1 MKQRI
6 FRTLSLVL
14 CLALCLGLCP
24 VAQAAEV
31 DGGTFGEDNSLSW
44 SLNDA
49 GELRVSGQ
57 GPMPDYGNYNGTPW
71 YPHREEITGVVIGE
85 GITRVGSRSFERYSQ
100 LTSLTLPEGL
110 EEIGYCAFGD
120 CAALQELVIPGT
132 IRFMDKGAFG
142 NCYALTSLTIREGV
156 TTINS
161 TTFQGCRELTAVTIP
176 SSVKTIGE
184 AAFCFCAKLA
194 RVDLP
199 EGLETIGE
207 AAFRQCPMTEITLP
221 STLTYLGPHAFR
233 ETGLTRVNIPAG
245 MDAAVAP
252 FYQSAL
258 ETVTIEP
265 GRTAIP
271 AGMFQSC
278 ASLKAAAIPQGVTTI
293 GYGAFASCTALT
305 SVTIPSTVTTIE
317 ASAFY
322 KCSSLT
328 EIDLPQ
334 RLDLLGQGAFSKCS
348 ALKSMVVPEGVTE
361 LESTFSECYAMEK
374 VTLPQSLTRLGGNV
388 FTYDGALEEVVIPP
402 KVTEIGGD
410 TFYGCS
416 KLKQANL
423 PEGLEFIGHRS
434 FQGCSALTEITLPS
448 TLREMEGRVFAQ
460 TGIKR
465 INIPVSLVT
474 AYGTTDGRYG
484 DSSFGMSGIHTFVFD
499 EGRTAITRNLV
510 TSTQNYTIPA
520 SVTSIEK
527 NALGGENARKNIFF
541 LGTKEQWEAIPGHEA
556 ENVGTERVF
565 FGDEPAVQSIPN
577 DHYLVRVVDQEGKPY
592 AGITIEG
599 GELRYLTGEDGR
611 ASIVLGEGRALP
623 SLTFYR
629 DGYRAFSLGG
639 RTLKESEAGETVAI
653 TRYEKTV
660 TPAELRPEAAYCQ
673 FSTRPDMSGAVDITT
688 RNQMVNVNTAG
699 TIYLRVGV
707 SQEDQVER
715 VALWNYYSEV
725 AELIPGQ
732 IAAVPV
738 SELKVGGSYTLRVW
752 DKEGRHTSR
761 SINLIPTE
769 EQFEDVPDLDLSFD
783 EVKLPVGE
791 GVPFLGGSELKL
803 ELPFQLPMTLQY
815 DGESNTYRA
824 GINLKDGFTDE
835 NFQDIKKCVSG
846 LERLG
851 SVVRRCDLGELKRL
865 AGEAIDGALM
875 DDDDQPLKITVAG
888 YLEAQG
894 NGKGSLEVL
903 RGRLA
908 IGLELKGKLGFD
920 TVVWVVPVTVQVEL
934 GLEAQ
939 AIGTLAYRL
948 PTHTVSGTLDIVI
961 KPSLEA
967 FGGVGHSK
975 LAGVGAYGK
984 AELEVAARLLGSP
997 QGLQRVALTG
1007 ELGIKAYVGPLEYSK
1022 GFVSNT
1028 WQLYPKETAA
1038 QEAALFDLYDAGAYR
1053 RQDLSYLAEE
1063 SPWQESTQAALFAA
1077 APGTNLQTL
1086 LSNTYRNAQ
1095 PALAATDDALYAAF
1109 LRADEETNDVYA
1121 AVSKYDGSVWSEP
1134 VRCDAAAV
1142 LDGAPSLAV
1151 DADGTVWLAFTQTE
1165 ADFEVDSLLSYAQKQ
1180 SLVVGAVDPATCA
1193 FTERARYS
1201 GGSDTSYLRLAR
1213 LGLAGGAPVLAWVDS
1228 PVTDEN
1234 SVLWSSSGGVYTAA
1248 YEGGAWGTARGAAQ
1262 VSKPVTDLAVGERSG
1277 ALAVAY
1283 VADEDG
1289 DSATRAD
1296 RSLYLGGDETPVA
1309 QNVQGRVSFAALPGA
1324 GADFVWDGADGLYT
1338 AGGLAVPAAGI
1349 TGEYALTADRLYYS
1363 AAAGGAADLTA
1374 VMYAGGAWSV
1384 PVKLTGGERYL
1395 ENLNVAQMGGK
1406 DYLLGMYTN
1415 AAVTE
1420 ERYGVWVEDAKD
1432 LIWASVEP
1440 VSDLQLEVGRIE
1452 GDMTPGEYAQAPV
1465 TVYNAGD
1472 HDVTALQFTCSG
1484 ARLSDSYIVCSP
1496 ALAPGRSWT
1505 GTVGIR
1511 CPEQYASYTLSVCED
1526 GQVDFTPEDSAAIV
1540 ELGMADLAVELTEQ
1554 RVEGNSTLVAVIRN
1568 EGIGQATARGQ
1579 FVNGQGEVLGGFVVT
1594 DLAPGAA
1601 ATASCEGVEASG
1613 DYTVRLMCLDP
1624 DRYSYNDSATLYV
1637 DQPSRILSVA
1647 PSGGKVAV
1655 ELNAQAA
1662 GSVWCA
1668 LYDDGGK
1675 LLAATSQTVEAG
1687 RQSVEL
1693 GASLPTTQAAVV
1705 KAFLLDEK
1713 AGPQC
1718 GAMSWEKS

>member
-1 MKQRI
+1 MKRHI
-6 FRTLSLVL
+6 FRTLSLAL

-49 GELRVSGQ
+49 GELRISGT
-57 GPMPDYGNYNGTPW
+57 GSMPDYSNYNGTPW
-71 YPHREEITGVVIGE
+71 YVHREEITSVVIGE
-85 GITRVGSRSFERYSQ
+85 GITRVGNRSFENYWK
-100 LTSLTLPEGL
+100 LAGLTLPEGL
-110 EEIGYCAFGD
+110 TEIGYCAFGD

-132 IRFMDKGAFG
+132 VRSMDVGAFA
-142 NCYALTSLTIREGV
+142 NCCALISLTIRDGV
-156 TTINS
+156 TGLG
-161 TTFQGCRELTAVTIP
+161 TTNFQGCRELTSVTIP
-176 SSVKTIGE
+176 GSVKTIGD
-184 AAFCFCAKLA
+184 AAFCACTKLE
-194 RVDLP
+194 RVELP

-207 AAFRQCPMTEITLP
+207 GAFSKCPALTQITLP
-221 STLTYLGPHAFR
+221 STLAYLGPVAFQQ
-233 ETGLTRVNIPAG
+233 TGLTHVTIPAG
-245 MDAAVAP
+245 MDSGSSP
-252 FYQSAL
+252 FYKSAL
-258 ETVTIEP
+258 ETVTIQP

-271 AGMFQSC
+271 QGMFYGC
-278 ASLKAAAIPQGVTTI
+278 ASLKAVVIPEGVTTI
-293 GYGAFASCTALT
+293 GNGAFQECTALT
-305 SVTIPSTVTTIE
+305 SVTIPSTVTVIE
-317 ASAFY
+317 GQAFN

-328 EIDLPQ
+328 EIDLP
-334 RLDLLGQGAFSKCS
+334 RHLDDLGFFVFKGCS
-348 ALKSMVVPEGVTE
+348 SLKRVVVPEGVTE
-361 LESTFSECYAMEK
+361 MQGTFQDCYALEQ
-374 VTLPQSLTRLGGNV
+374 VTLPQSLTDLQGGDFKN
-388 FTYDGALEEVVIPP
+388 TALKELVIPP
-402 KVTEIGGD
+402 HVTRIGRD
-410 TFYGCS
+410 CFYNCA
-416 KLKQANL
+416 KLEKINL
-423 PEGLEFIGHRS
+423 PEGVTKIGYRAFES
-434 FQGCSALTEITLPS
+434 CSSLTEITLPS
-448 TLREMEGRVFAQ
+448 TLREMEGRVFAG
-460 TGIKR
+460 TGLSR
-465 INIPVSLVT
+465 INLPVSLEK
-474 AYGTTDGRYG
+474 AFGTYNGKYS

-499 EGRTAITRNLV
+499 EGREVIQAELLKYAQPFNI
-510 TSTQNYTIPA
+510 TIPA
-520 SVTSIEK
+520 SVTTIEQG
-527 NALGGENARKNIFF
+527 LQGWGYDRSNIFF

-611 ASIVLGEGRALP
+611 ASVILGEGRVLP
-623 SLTFYR
+623 PLTFYR

-639 RTLKESEAGETVAI
+639 RTLKESETGETVAI

-660 TPAELRPEAAYCQ
+660 TPAEIRPEAAYCQ
-673 FSTRPDMSGAVDITT
+673 FSTHPDMAGAVDITT

-707 SQEDQVER
+707 SQEDKVER

-769 EQFEDVPDLDLSFD
+769 EQFEDIPDLDLSFD
-783 EVKLPVGE
+783 EVKIPVGE
-791 GVPFLGGSELKL
+791 GVPFLGDSELKL

-835 NFQDIKKCVSG
+835 NFQDIKKCISG

-875 DDDDQPLKITVAG
+875 DDDNQPLKITVAG

-939 AIGTLAYRL
+939 AIGTLTYRL

-1053 RQDLSYLAEE
+1053 RQDLRYLAEE
-1063 SPWQESTQAALFAA
+1063 SPWQESAQATLFAA

-1109 LRADEETNDVYA
+1109 LRADEETNDVYT

-1180 SLVVGAVDPATCA
+1180 SLVVGTVDPDTCA
-1193 FTERARYS
+1193 FTELKRYQ
-1201 GGSDTSYLRLAR
+1201 GTGHLRLAQ
-1213 LGLAGGAPVLAWVDS
+1213 LELAGGGPVLAWADS
-1228 PVTDEN
+1228 YVTDDD
-1234 SVLWSSSGGVYTAA
+1234 SVLWPAASELYTAVYTN
-1248 YEGGAWGTARGAAQ
+1248 GAWGEAREAAQ

-1289 DSATRAD
+1289 DSATQTD
-1296 RSLYLGGDETPVA
+1296 RSLYLDADETPVA

-1338 AGGLAVPAAGI
+1338 AGGLAIPAAGI

-1363 AAAGGAADLTA
+1363 AAAGGAANLTA
-1374 VMYAGGAWSV
+1374 VTYAGGAWSV

-1395 ENLNVAQMGGK
+1395 ENLDVAQMGGK

-1452 GDMTPGEYAQAPV
+1452 GDMTPGEYAQVPV

-1496 ALAPGRSWT
+1496 ALAPGQSWT

-1601 ATASCEGVEASG
+1601 ATASCESVEASG

-1693 GASLPTTQAAVV
+1693 GVSLPTTQAAVV